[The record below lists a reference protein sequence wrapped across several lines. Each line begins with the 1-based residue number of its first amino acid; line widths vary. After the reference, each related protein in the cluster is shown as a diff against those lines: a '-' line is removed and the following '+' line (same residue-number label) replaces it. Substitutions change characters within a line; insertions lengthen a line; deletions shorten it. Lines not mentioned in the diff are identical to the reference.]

1 MPEDTKEIKTEA
13 EIAAMINKAIET
25 YDVCKNV
32 KVFVSRI
39 PDDGYTNW
47 EVSTVRGSGT
57 FVLPECRRA
66 ILAVV
71 SELRQKYELVTDA

>member
-1 MPEDTKEIKTEA
+1 MPDETKEIKSEA
-13 EIAAMINKAIET
+13 EIAAMINAAIKK
-25 YDVCKNV
+25 YDVCRDV

-47 EVSTVRGSGT
+47 EASTVRGSGN

>member
-1 MPEDTKEIKTEA
+1 
-13 EIAAMINKAIET
+13 
-25 YDVCKNV
+25 
-32 KVFVSRI
+32 
-39 PDDGYTNW
+39 
-47 EVSTVRGSGT
+47 VRGSGT